1 MLVSGVLFLR
11 EQIVLKKTHS
21 ERTLFIRKNRIKTTQ
36 QIQELKN
43 YARLCSKSF

>member
-1 MLVSGVLFLR
+1 MLISGVLFLR
-11 EQIVLKKTHS
+11 EQIVLKTHS